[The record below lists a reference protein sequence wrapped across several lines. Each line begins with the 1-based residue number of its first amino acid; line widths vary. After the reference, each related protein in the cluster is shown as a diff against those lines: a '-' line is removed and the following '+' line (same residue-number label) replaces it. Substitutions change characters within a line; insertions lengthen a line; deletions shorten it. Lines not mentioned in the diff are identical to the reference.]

1 MRHCKDSED
10 DRDDRQDKQG
20 DLHRTIGPFA
30 LHLPVAGV
38 DVIRPR
44 GNVSPFDRGSLGIA
58 LGANHRPATHW
69 RNISPASFCLTLNG
83 SNPADRIRRCG
94 HFVLNAAIRAFKGI
108 RPGGELQIRPALP
121 AGELALGGNN
131 GFHIHPRLAAHR
143 RNRFFSKNT
152 LLRCAAI

>member
-58 LGANHRPATHW
+58 LDRAWREPQAGDPLAEHVAGFILPDLEGQQPGGSYPAIW
-69 RNISPASFCLTLNG
+69 ALRFE
-83 SNPADRIRRCG
+83 RC
-94 HFVLNAAIRAFKGI
+94 NKGI
-108 RPGGELQIRPALP
+108 
-121 AGELALGGNN
+121 
-131 GFHIHPRLAAHR
+131 
-143 RNRFFSKNT
+143 
-152 LLRCAAI
+152 